1 VRRERKLPDPLV
13 RVNYTDC
20 RRGEVQRGLGVAMP
34 RLVKARAL
42 AEREEEAGREQQQLE
57 ESERGPGAIFPR
69 EFRQDPSLPGQACSS
84 QDFRS
89 NRLPAYR
96 D

>member
-20 RRGEVQRGLGVAMP
+20 RRDAVERELDVEML
-34 RLVKARAL
+34 RLVQARVP
-42 AEREEEAGREQQQLE
+42 AEPAEEAAPERQQPE
-57 ESERGPGAIFPR
+57 ESERAPDAIFPR
-69 EFRQDPSLPGQACSS
+69 EFRQDPSLPEQACSS